1 MSDVGELLSAFD
13 SGELLRP
20 SPDTPNI
27 VDLASAVGDIVGAS
41 DGIASPNRGAV
52 AGLIG
57 PCDHLVLVMAD
68 GLGMSAVRAMDPD
81 SFIARHVAAELM
93 TVFPSSTPV
102 ALQSLATGAWPA
114 QHGVPAWHVYLQEI
128 DAVSTIIKYV
138 RRSDEKDLSE
148 LGMEPRDAYPLP
160 SLMESLAWDAASY
173 LPKSL
178 VGSAFSTHTSGPSP
192 HVGYEKLGDA
202 VGAISDRVKRATRST
217 ISHLYIPDVDSAS
230 HVAGT
235 ASPMAQ
241 GAAVGVDRALAWLA
255 EALPGRARIVMTA
268 DHGLVDFTADEV
280 YTIKPSDP
288 LMGYLEHEPWGTG
301 RTMSFACAEG
311 SEAEFEGQ
319 FRERFGDG
327 FYLLTAE
334 ELTEVE
340 LYGPGPISS
349 VMARRVGTHM
359 AISRGAWLL
368 DFDYPKVR
376 HDEQDEHEPVSQ
388 HGGLTPAEM
397 LVPLV
402 VA

>member
-1 MSDVGELLSAFD
+1 MSDVSDLLAAFG
-13 SGELLRP
+13 SGELLCP
-20 SPDTPNI
+20 SPETPNI
-27 VDLASAVGDIVGAS
+27 VDLAAAVGDIVGAS
-41 DGIASPNRGAV
+41 RATASPNSDAV
-52 AGLIG
+52 AELIG

-81 SFIARHVAAELM
+81 SFISRHVAAELL

-102 ALQSLATGAWPA
+102 VLTSLATGAWPA

-148 LGMEPRDAYPLP
+148 LGMDTQAVYPLP
-160 SLMESLAWDAASY
+160 SMMKELAWDTASY

-178 VGSAFSTHTSGPSP
+178 VGSGFSTYVNGISP
-192 HVGYEKLGDA
+192 HIGYEKLGEA
-202 VGAISDRVKRATRST
+202 VGAISDRVARAQKST
-217 ISHLYIPDVDSAS
+217 ISHLYMPDVDFAA

-241 GAAVGVDRALAWLA
+241 AAASGVDRALGWLA
-255 EALPGRARIVMTA
+255 EALPRGAKIVMTA
-268 DHGLVDFTADEV
+268 DHGLVDYAADEV
-280 YTIKPSDP
+280 YTITPSDP
-288 LMGYLEHEPWGTG
+288 LMAYLEHEPWGTG
-301 RTMSFACAEG
+301 RTMSFACAKG
-311 SEAEFEGQ
+311 SEAKFEGQ
-319 FRERFGDG
+319 VRERFRDG

-334 ELTEVE
+334 ELTELE
-340 LYGPGPISS
+340 LYGPGPISP

-368 DFDYPKVR
+368 DYDYPKVR
-376 HDEQDEHEPVSQ
+376 HEEQDEHEPVSQ
-388 HGGLTPAEM
+388 HGGLTPPEM

>member
-1 MSDVGELLSAFD
+1 MSDLNELIAAFE

-20 SPDTPNI
+20 SPEQLNI
-27 VDLASAVGDIVGAS
+27 VDLASAVGSLVGAS
-41 DGIASPNRGAV
+41 QTPNSPGRDAV
-52 AGLIG
+52 SKLIG

-81 SFIARHVAAELM
+81 SFIARHVATELL

-102 ALQSLATGAWPA
+102 VLASLSTGAWPA

-148 LGMEPRDAYPLP
+148 LGVDKRAVYPLP
-160 SLMESLAWDAASY
+160 SLMESPAWETASY

-178 VGSAFSTHTSGPSP
+178 VGSVFSTYVNGNSP
-192 HVGYEKLGDA
+192 HIGYEKLGDA
-202 VGAISDRVKRATRST
+202 VGAISDRVARAAKST
-217 ISHLYIPDVDSAS
+217 VSHLYIPDVDFSS

-241 GAAVGVDRALAWLA
+241 AAASGVDRALAWLA
-255 EALPGRARIVMTA
+255 AALPRGARIVMTA
-268 DHGLVDFTADEV
+268 DHGLVDYTADEV
-280 YTIKPSDP
+280 YTIMPSDP
-288 LMGYLEHEPWGTG
+288 LMAYLEHEPWGTG
-301 RTMSFACAEG
+301 RTMSFACAKG
-311 SEAEFEGQ
+311 SEADFTGQ
-319 FRERFGDG
+319 FRERFREG
-327 FYLLTAE
+327 FYLLTVE
-334 ELTEVE
+334 ELTELA
-340 LYGPGPISS
+340 LYGPGPMSP

-368 DFDYPKVR
+368 DYDYPKVR
-376 HDEQDEHEPVSQ
+376 HEPQDEHEAVSQ

-397 LVPLV
+397 VVPLV